1 MKTFIRAALVASS
14 LIASGLAFAPA
25 MAAEGNSEPFPLNAG
40 SFTTHSGLTR
50 PRVADTGSEAYP
62 NLAGRPGSDLPALA
76 GDVLPTNGSE
86 GIVQTANSLP
96 AHFEDGTVAYAQ
108 ATRIHNW
115 MLAHARQNA
124 PTYAAAAPR
133 Y

>member
-1 MKTFIRAALVASS
+1 MKTLILAAIVASS
-14 LIASGLAFAPA
+14 LGLAPA
-25 MAAEGNSEPFPLNAG
+25 MAAEGNSEPFPYNAG
-40 SFTTHSGLTR
+40 SFMAHSALTA

-62 NLAGRPGSDLPALA
+62 NLVGRPGSDLPELA
-76 GDVLPTNGSE
+76 GNVLPTNGSE

-96 AHFEDGTVAYAQ
+96 ARFEEGTVAYAQ

-115 MLAHARQNA
+115 MLAHAKLHA

>member
-1 MKTFIRAALVASS
+1 MKTFILAAIVAFS
-14 LIASGLAFAPA
+14 LGLAPA
-25 MAAEGNSEPFPLNAG
+25 MAAEGNSEPFPFNAG
-40 SFTTHSGLTR
+40 GFTTRAPLTA

-62 NLAGRPGSDLPALA
+62 SIVGRPGSDLPALA
-76 GDVLPTNGSE
+76 GNVVPTNGSE

-96 AHFEDGTVAYAQ
+96 AHFEEGTVAYAQ

-115 MLAHARQNA
+115 MLAHALRNA
-124 PTYAAAAPR
+124 PTYAAATPR